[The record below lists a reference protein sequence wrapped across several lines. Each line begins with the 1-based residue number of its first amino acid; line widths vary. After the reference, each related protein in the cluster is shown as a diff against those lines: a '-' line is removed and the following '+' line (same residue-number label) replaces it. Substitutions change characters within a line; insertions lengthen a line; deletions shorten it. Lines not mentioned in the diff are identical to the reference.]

1 MARRRMIDPN
11 IWQSEDFAHLSILAR
26 LIFIGLFSNA
36 DDEGKGR
43 AKPVYVKSVI
53 FPYDE
58 DVRVADIEKAL
69 SEISSKMSVTL
80 YSHNG
85 NAYYKMNNW
94 KIWQRVDKPQKSK
107 IPEPN
112 DIPELVENHSG
123 IIPES
128 VEPKGKE
135 ENEKGKE
142 VEGEEKNAREEG
154 NRKGKDYQRVAD
166 MYNETCV
173 SFPRCTKI
181 SESRKKAIK
190 ARLNSGYTYDD
201 FKNLFEKAEN
211 SRFLKGGNDRN
222 WKADFDW
229 LLKDSNIAKVLD
241 GRYDDSGSAPP
252 KPSKFNNFSEQEEY
266 DFDRLEKAAMAK
278 LLEEAGTGT

>member
-11 IWQSEDFAHLSILAR
+11 IWQSEDFAYLSILAR

-107 IPEPN
+107 IPEPD
-112 DIPELVENHSG
+112 DIPESVENYSG
-123 IIPES
+123 MIPES

-135 ENEKGKE
+135 GEEKGKE
-142 VEGEEKNAREEG
+142 GEEKSAYEEG
-154 NRKGKDYQRVAD
+154 NRKGIDYQLVAD

-173 SFPRCTKI
+173 SFPRCTKL

-201 FKNLFEKAEN
+201 FKNLFKKAES
-211 SRFLKGGNDRN
+211 SRFLRGGNDRN

-241 GRYDDSGSAPP
+241 GRYDDGKGRGAPP
-252 KPSKFNNFSEQEEY
+252 LKPSKFNNFAEQEEY
-266 DFDRLEKAAMAK
+266 DFKALENAAMEK
-278 LLEEAGTGT
+278 LMKEAGT

>member
-1 MARRRMIDPN
+1 MEINYM
-11 IWQSEDFAHLSILAR
+11 AHLKGFRIMRAINPIGANEICLYYILCEYNNELRFPEWFTAANSTIQGLTGLSIRALKEAR
-26 LIFIGLFSNA
+26 NALIQKKYIKYK
-36 DDEGKGR
+36 KG
-43 AKPVYVKSVI
+43 
-53 FPYDE
+53 
-58 DVRVADIEKAL
+58 
-69 SEISSKMSVTL
+69 
-80 YSHNG
+80 NG
-85 NAYYKMNNW
+85 NQSGSYHILDFSYLVTNY
-94 KIWQRVDKPQKSK
+94 VPQTVPQC
-107 IPEPN
+107 IPQTVPQDVPQTSSNPDTLNKLNKTKRNETR
-112 DIPELVENHSG
+112 DIS
-123 IIPES
+123 
-128 VEPKGKE
+128 
-135 ENEKGKE
+135 
-142 VEGEEKNAREEG
+142 AREEEK
-154 NRKGKDYQRVAD
+154 RKWIDYQRVAD

-278 LLEEAGTGT
+278 LLEEAGT

>member
-142 VEGEEKNAREEG
+142 VEGEEKNAREEE
-154 NRKGKDYQRVAD
+154 R
-166 MYNETCV
+166 
-173 SFPRCTKI
+173 
-181 SESRKKAIK
+181 
-190 ARLNSGYTYDD
+190 
-201 FKNLFEKAEN
+201 
-211 SRFLKGGNDRN
+211 
-222 WKADFDW
+222 
-229 LLKDSNIAKVLD
+229 
-241 GRYDDSGSAPP
+241 PP
-252 KPSKFNNFSEQEEY
+252 KPKPKKPKPDKKRYGEFNNVLLTDDERNKLSERFGTAKAEAYIERLSGYIESKGAKYQSHYATMLNWSRKDGESENGKTTPASKFNNFSEQEEY

-278 LLEEAGTGT
+278 LLEEAGT

>member
-1 MARRRMIDPN
+1 MNYITEIKAFHDLVQIKQLSTGQIALWYALMYINNKCNWIEWFTVPNQTLELNTGLSRQGIIKARN
-11 IWQSEDFAHLSILAR
+11 ILKQNGVIAFR
-26 LIFIGLFSNA
+26 SN
-36 DDEGKGR
+36 GT
-43 AKPVYVKSVI
+43 
-53 FPYDE
+53 
-58 DVRVADIEKAL
+58 KAT
-69 SEISSKMSVTL
+69 S
-80 YSHNG
+80 
-85 NAYYKMNNW
+85 YKMITLSKSLQAGIQDGVQIGSALN
-94 KIWQRVDKPQKSK
+94 KPNETK
-107 IPEPN
+107 PN
-112 DIPELVENHSG
+112 ETRDIS
-123 IIPES
+123 
-128 VEPKGKE
+128 
-135 ENEKGKE
+135 
-142 VEGEEKNAREEG
+142 AREEEK
-154 NRKGKDYQRVAD
+154 RKWIDYQRVAD

-266 DFDRLEKAAMAK
+266 DFDRLEKTAMAK
-278 LLEEAGTGT
+278 LLEEAGT